1 MCACCGLAKI
11 LSWDKSL
18 KTLWIILGRNNFL
31 GFANLIGIEYKR
43 TMTKPDTKEIRKKY
57 GNVIVQQDE
66 YGTITKSYPDVL
78 NLCDAYD
85 EAQREI
91 ERLKVFEDFIKT
103 VGPFEIVEG
112 DAIHRKTPSSRQV
125 LNTNTNWLVSQ
136 DSRQF
141 SRSTMALKKLLET
154 IDIKKELGE

>member
-1 MCACCGLAKI
+1 
-11 LSWDKSL
+11 
-18 KTLWIILGRNNFL
+18 
-31 GFANLIGIEYKR
+31 
-43 TMTKPDTKEIRKKY
+43 MTKIDTKEIKSEYKSCEY
-57 GNVIVQQDE
+57 IHVIDE
-66 YGTITKSYPDVL
+66 I
-78 NLCDAYD
+78 CDAYD
-85 EAQREI
+85 EAQNEI

-112 DAIHRKTPSSRQV
+112 DSIHRKTPSSRQV

-154 IDIKKELGE
+154 IGIQKELGE